1 MIITIDGT
9 AGSGKSTAARN
20 LSRRLRIPFLD
31 TGAMYRAVTFAAMEK
46 GINLERDDMVADV
59 ARNTD
64 VRFEHVFESPLVF
77 ADGKEVTRAIRS
89 EEVSR
94 NSRHIASC
102 PAARRILV
110 ARQRELGSDYGDFVT
125 EGRDQ
130 GSVVFPFADYK
141 FYLDA
146 APEERAR
153 RRFEELRARGENPDA
168 DEVLRDITARD
179 HADKNR
185 AVGPLTIPEGAII
198 IDTEHLS
205 PEETT
210 TTLMEHIAAR

>member
-20 LSRRLRIPFLD
+20 LSRRLHIPFLD
-31 TGAMYRAVTFAAMEK
+31 TGAMYRAVTFAAMEN
-46 GINLERDDMVADV
+46 GINLERDDMVTEI

-64 VRFEHVFESPLVF
+64 VRFEHAVESPRVF
-77 ADGKEVTRAIRS
+77 ADGKDVTQEIRR

-94 NSRHIASC
+94 NARYIASC

-110 ARQRELGSDYGDFVT
+110 ARQRERGNDYGDFVT

-153 RRFEELRARGENPDA
+153 RRFEELRARGNNPDA
-168 DEVLRDITARD
+168 DEVLRDMTARD

-198 IDTEHLS
+198 INTGHLS
-205 PEETT
+205 PEETVA
-210 TTLMEHIAAR
+210 TLMEHISPR